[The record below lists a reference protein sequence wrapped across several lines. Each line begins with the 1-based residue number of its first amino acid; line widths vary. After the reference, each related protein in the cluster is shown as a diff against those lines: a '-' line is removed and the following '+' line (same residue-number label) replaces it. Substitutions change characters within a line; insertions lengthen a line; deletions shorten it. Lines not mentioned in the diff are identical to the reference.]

1 MRTYIIT
8 GGAGFIGS
16 NLARRLINRGVVYL
30 IDDLST
36 GLEKN
41 IPKDAVFCKADVSD
55 MSALLGL
62 RIPDK
67 VDYVY
72 HLAAQSS
79 GEASFDDPVK
89 DIDLNYK
96 ATYNVLNLAAL
107 KRCKRFIFS
116 SSMSVYGEVPVSHE
130 AISEDFSCNPA
141 SYYGCNKLASE
152 KLIRVFSK
160 NAGIE
165 YTIFRIFTAYG
176 PGQNMAN
183 MRQGMASIYLSYLL
197 NNSPI
202 HVKGSLGRFRDFIY
216 IDDILEAMT
225 KSEDCKAA
233 YGEVFNIGSS
243 IKTTV
248 KELLDIML
256 KVYGKEDFKKWV
268 IVKGGTPGDTKG
280 CVADISRLKKA
291 LGWKPKY
298 SLQEG
303 ITNMKNFLDK
313 KTLNI

>member
-1 MRTYIIT
+1 MKTYIIT

-16 NLARRLINRGVVYL
+16 NLARRLINRGAVYL

-36 GLEKN
+36 GFKKN
-41 IPKDAVFCKADVSD
+41 IPKAAVFCKADVSD
-55 MSALLGL
+55 MSALLSL
-62 RIPDK
+62 RLPDK
-67 VDYVY
+67 VDCVY

-130 AISEDFSCNPA
+130 AISEDFPCNPT

-152 KLIRVFSK
+152 KLIKVFSK

-176 PGQNMAN
+176 PSQNMTN
-183 MRQGMASIYLSYLL
+183 MRQGMASIYLAYLL
-197 NNSPI
+197 HNSPI
-202 HVKGSLGRFRDFIY
+202 LVKGSLERFRDFIY

-225 KSEDCKAA
+225 KGEDCKAA

-243 IKTTV
+243 IKTPV
-248 KELLDIML
+248 KELLEIML
-256 KVYGKEDFKKWV
+256 EVYGKDDFKKWV
-268 IVKGGTPGDTKG
+268 IVKGSTPGDIKG

-291 LGWKPKY
+291 LGWKPKFG
-298 SLQEG
+298 LQEG
-303 ITNMKNFLDK
+303 ITKMKDFLDK
-313 KTLNI
+313 EALNL